1 MGTEFPRRRRPSA
14 VGLDN
19 EFDANV
25 DYDPDTER
33 GLEEETAETADDV
46 RKDIEEEEFADGLD
60 DEARA
65 DLDRYRKQ
73 ETEAAEDRTQPE
85 DDGANGAGDQ
95 QASGQESDSQQ
106 NADQGPSDRGAE
118 AEYQS
123 GDQRSAFERDR
134 DRILYSREFRRL
146 KDVTQVARVGETYL
160 HHDRLTHSLKVS
172 QVGCRLAQRLVEVY
186 EDDDRFDIR
195 SHLNRDAVEAAC
207 LAHDIGHPPFG
218 HEAEQVLDER
228 VRHYTGPD
236 EEDEESSDGED
247 GTTDTNAEADTAAN
261 DDRPPVWGFEGNAQ
275 SFRIMARLASH
286 RRTDAGLDLT
296 RATLNALLKYP
307 WERDAEGVGTEK
319 DTDEKWGFYPTESA
333 FFEFARAGMGADKR
347 HRQTLEAQIMDY
359 ADDITYAIHDMDD
372 FYRDGFLPLDQLL
385 RETAQLLPDDPDEL
399 DPTNVEEIIKD
410 ADAPSE
416 HTELKKFASYIERE
430 SDTGATEKTVLRLF
444 VELLTSQVMS
454 GRLERDDLN
463 PEYSAEVSPRT
474 NYEILSTPYEGTSRE
489 QDALN
494 SLTSFMVEFFTEALE
509 ATPSERNEIN
519 VEPRSDGEGLEL
531 EVTDKFERY
540 VSVLTNLTVYYV
552 ITDSTLMAQ
561 QHGHQEIIRRLFDEL
576 YDEITPDEDEEGGDG
591 ESDTEGTPESGDDG
605 TGKRADGSGE
615 PGAVESESSGTDGP
629 GQELLRTVVPTGFQ
643 ERVRR
648 TGASDDPR
656 CARLVADIIAR
667 MTEQQAIQ
675 MYERLTGATPG
686 SLQNQIIR

>member
-1 MGTEFPRRRRPSA
+1 
-14 VGLDN
+14 
-19 EFDANV
+19 
-25 DYDPDTER
+25 
-33 GLEEETAETADDV
+33 
-46 RKDIEEEEFADGLD
+46 
-60 DEARA
+60 
-65 DLDRYRKQ
+65 
-73 ETEAAEDRTQPE
+73 
-85 DDGANGAGDQ
+85 
-95 QASGQESDSQQ
+95 
-106 NADQGPSDRGAE
+106 
-118 AEYQS
+118 
-123 GDQRSAFERDR
+123 
-134 DRILYSREFRRL
+134 
-146 KDVTQVARVGETYL
+146 
-160 HHDRLTHSLKVS
+160 
-172 QVGCRLAQRLVEVY
+172 
-186 EDDDRFDIR
+186 
-195 SHLNRDAVEAAC
+195 
-207 LAHDIGHPPFG
+207 
-218 HEAEQVLDER
+218 
-228 VRHYTGPD
+228 
-236 EEDEESSDGED
+236 
-247 GTTDTNAEADTAAN
+247 
-261 DDRPPVWGFEGNAQ
+261 
-275 SFRIMARLASH
+275 
-286 RRTDAGLDLT
+286 
-296 RATLNALLKYP
+296 
-307 WERDAEGVGTEK
+307 
-319 DTDEKWGFYPTESA
+319 
-333 FFEFARAGMGADKR
+333 
-347 HRQTLEAQIMDY
+347 MDY